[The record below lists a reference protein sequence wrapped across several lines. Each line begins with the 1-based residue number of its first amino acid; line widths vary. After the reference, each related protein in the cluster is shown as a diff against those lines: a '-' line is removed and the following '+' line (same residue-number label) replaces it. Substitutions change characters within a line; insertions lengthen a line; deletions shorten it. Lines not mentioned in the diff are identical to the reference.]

1 MRFWEIG
8 KRNLKE
14 LYRDPI
20 ALAFLLG
27 MPLAFILIFSFA
39 FGGQATRPISL
50 GVVDEDQSQ
59 ISAAFVDCLESIPA
73 FEVASPIY
81 ESQSEAEEE
90 LNTGGLSIYLLIPR
104 GFGKA
109 VGRHQAVDLVL
120 AYNQVDPMLPQR
132 VTPVVSAVALEF
144 LNIPVPLNI
153 ELSEKQVEIKDEYI
167 NYLIPGMAVFGLMIL
182 ITSVGGIMVRDRARG
197 FLSRLMTTP
206 ARPSDF
212 IFGYTLPFIPVII
225 ISIAIYLG
233 VGILMGLSIIGNIGL
248 AFLILFIIG
257 ICCMGIGMIVG
268 TLSRSE
274 EQASGAPW
282 IFIIP
287 LVMISGAW
295 WPVEQMPSV
304 IKSFAEALPFLHA
317 MSACRDVITRGAG
330 FTAVLPDVYWLIGW
344 TVILFAAGIVLF
356 RRSMT
361 S

>member
-14 LYRDPI
+14 LYRDPVS
-20 ALAFLLG
+20 LGFLLG

-39 FGGQATRPISL
+39 FGGQDTRPISL
-50 GVVDEDQSQ
+50 GIVDEDQSQ

-73 FEVASPIY
+73 FEVSSPIY
-81 ESQSEAEEE
+81 KSQTEAEEE
-90 LNTGGLSIYLLIPR
+90 LNAGGLSIYLLIPH
-104 GFGKA
+104 GFGEA
-109 VGRHQAVDLVL
+109 IEHHQASKLTL
-120 AYNQVDPMLPQR
+120 AYNQADPMLPQR
-132 VTPVVSAVALEF
+132 VMPIVREAALGF
-144 LNIPVPLNI
+144 LNIPVPLNV

-233 VGILMGLSIIGNIGL
+233 VGILMGLSIIGNFGL
-248 AFLILFIIG
+248 AFLILFIMG
-257 ICCMGIGMIVG
+257 ICCMGIGMILG
-268 TLSRSE
+268 TLAKSE

-282 IFIIP
+282 MFIVP
-287 LVMISGAW
+287 LAMISGAW

-304 IKSFAEALPFLHA
+304 IKSIAEALPFIHA
-317 MSACRDVITRGAG
+317 MDACRDVITKGVG
-330 FTAVLPDVYWLIGW
+330 FTSILPELYWLIGW
-344 TVILFAAGIVLF
+344 TVALFAIGIVLF
-356 RRSMT
+356 RRSMAR
-361 S
+361 

>member
-8 KRNLKE
+8 NRNLKE
-14 LYRDPI
+14 LYRDPV

-27 MPLAFILIFSFA
+27 MPLVFILIFSFA
-39 FGGQATRPISL
+39 FGGQATRPISI

-59 ISAAFVDCLESIPA
+59 ISAAFVGCLENIPA
-73 FEVASPIY
+73 LEVASPVY
-81 ESQSEAEEE
+81 KSQSEAEKE
-90 LNTGGLSIYLLIPR
+90 LNTGGLSIYLLIPH
-104 GFGKA
+104 GFVKA
-109 VGRHQAVDLVL
+109 VERQQTVDLAL

-132 VTPVVSAVALEF
+132 VMPMVRAVALEF

-153 ELSEKQVEIKDEYI
+153 ELSQREAEIKDEYI

-182 ITSVGGIMVRDRARG
+182 ITSVGGIMVRDRVKG

-225 ISIAIYLG
+225 ISIATYFG
-233 VGILMGLSIIGNIGL
+233 VGILVGLSIIGNIGL

-257 ICCMGIGMIVG
+257 ICCMGIGMIIG
-268 TLSRSE
+268 TLAKSE
-274 EQASGAPW
+274 EQALGAPW
-282 IFIIP
+282 IFIVP

-304 IKSFAEALPFLHA
+304 IKGIAEALPFLHA
-317 MSACRDVITRGAG
+317 MDACRDVVTRGAS
-330 FTAVLPDVYWLIGW
+330 FTGILPDLYWLIGW
-344 TVILFAAGIVLF
+344 TMALFALGIVLF
-356 RRSMT
+356 RRSMAR
-361 S
+361 